1 MMNFLDVAP
10 LPGGGLYGEGGSLLA
25 LLLALGCLIVIAGA
39 CAGLVL
45 LLRARSKDS
54 ARRKEGP
61 PACDQDATAPSEAL
75 TPAQDEIAP
84 PAFAHDRVGRAD
96 FFAALCQ
103 AQVENGDRRVCA
115 CQYRDKRRAQS
126 VFVSYLRIYRYGGGV
141 CVLCGRSVRHRF
153 GGGRASC
160 GSAHRRDGILC
171 SEKIYR
177 RKKAFLVC
185 AGCECAFRRRRDG
198 ASCAVYVDVTK
209 NRRFLSVL
217 PENAPFFQFFPPN
230 Y

>member
-45 LLRARSKDS
+45 LLRARSKNS

-84 PAFAHDRVGRAD
+84 PAQDERRRAD
-96 FFAALCQ
+96 TRTPAQDERTCASSQTPARDGEIRTADEAAKSEG
-103 AQVENGDRRVCA
+103 ENGAADEA
-115 CQYRDKRRAQS
+115 T
-126 VFVSYLRIYRYGGGV
+126 
-141 CVLCGRSVRHRF
+141 
-153 GGGRASC
+153 
-160 GSAHRRDGILC
+160 
-171 SEKIYR
+171 
-177 RKKAFLVC
+177 KAE
-185 AGCECAFRRRRDG
+185 GETER
-198 ASCAVYVDVTK
+198 
-209 NRRFLSVL
+209 
-217 PENAPFFQFFPPN
+217 
-230 Y
+230 

>member
-75 TPAQDEIAP
+75 TPAQDERTCASSQM
-84 PAFAHDRVGRAD
+84 PA
-96 FFAALCQ
+96 
-103 AQVENGDRRVCA
+103 
-115 CQYRDKRRAQS
+115 
-126 VFVSYLRIYRYGGGV
+126 
-141 CVLCGRSVRHRF
+141 
-153 GGGRASC
+153 
-160 GSAHRRDGILC
+160 RDGEIRTAD
-171 SEKIYR
+171 EAV
-177 RKKAFLVC
+177 KAE
-185 AGCECAFRRRRDG
+185 GERER
-198 ASCAVYVDVTK
+198 
-209 NRRFLSVL
+209 
-217 PENAPFFQFFPPN
+217 
-230 Y
+230 

>member
-45 LLRARSKDS
+45 LLRARSKNS

-84 PAFAHDRVGRAD
+84 PAQDGEIRTAD
-96 FFAALCQ
+96 EAAKSEG
-103 AQVENGDRRVCA
+103 ENGAADEA
-115 CQYRDKRRAQS
+115 T
-126 VFVSYLRIYRYGGGV
+126 
-141 CVLCGRSVRHRF
+141 
-153 GGGRASC
+153 
-160 GSAHRRDGILC
+160 
-171 SEKIYR
+171 
-177 RKKAFLVC
+177 KAE
-185 AGCECAFRRRRDG
+185 GERER
-198 ASCAVYVDVTK
+198 
-209 NRRFLSVL
+209 
-217 PENAPFFQFFPPN
+217 
-230 Y
+230 

>member
-45 LLRARSKDS
+45 LLRARSKNS

-84 PAFAHDRVGRAD
+84 PAQDERRRAATQTPARD
-96 FFAALCQ
+96 GEIRTADEAAKSEGENV
-103 AQVENGDRRVCA
+103 AADEATKSEGENGAADEA
-115 CQYRDKRRAQS
+115 A
-126 VFVSYLRIYRYGGGV
+126 
-141 CVLCGRSVRHRF
+141 
-153 GGGRASC
+153 
-160 GSAHRRDGILC
+160 
-171 SEKIYR
+171 
-177 RKKAFLVC
+177 KAE
-185 AGCECAFRRRRDG
+185 GERER
-198 ASCAVYVDVTK
+198 
-209 NRRFLSVL
+209 
-217 PENAPFFQFFPPN
+217 
-230 Y
+230 